1 MSITIKVRAFIAPE
15 DPEACMR
22 FYEGHSKLLEIHF
35 GIAKITSGNVDWLQH
50 RNTIVVIVEDETGEK
65 TYGGARVQLAD
76 GVIPLPIETAIGKYD
91 PKIYTDVR
99 KGSAEICGMWNSKE
113 VAGMGIGSLIL
124 SRVCV
129 ALMTQLPVD
138 RVHVLCAPITTRM
151 ARRVGAVID
160 TSLGNEGTFY
170 YPKDDFIATAM
181 VINDL
186 HVLQTA
192 DESEKTL
199 IRELR
204 RQPNQTRTETGP
216 KGIFEVAYQLEVD
229 YTPEDE
235 TAVDVQNEVIEKKD
249 S

>member
-1 MSITIKVRAFIAPE
+1 MSDLIKVRAFIAPE

-35 GIAKITSGNVDWLQH
+35 GIAKITSGNVDWINH
-50 RNTIVVIVEDETGEK
+50 KNTIVIIVEDETGTK

-99 KGSAEICGMWNSKE
+99 PGSAEICGMWNSKE

-124 SRVCV
+124 CRVAV
-129 ALMTQLPVD
+129 ALMSQLPID

-151 ARRVGAVID
+151 GKRVGAVID
-160 TSLGNEGTFY
+160 TSLGNEGIFY

-181 VINDL
+181 IIKDVD
-186 HVLQTA
+186 VLSNA
-192 DESEKTL
+192 EARE
-199 IRELR
+199 RELMFELR
-204 RQPNQTRTETGP
+204 KNFNQLRTETGP
-216 KGIFEVAYQLEVD
+216 KGNFEVYYQLSL
-229 YTPEDE
+229 PGW
-235 TAVDVQNEVIEKKD
+235 EK
-249 S
+249 

>member
-1 MSITIKVRAFIAPE
+1 MSDLIKVRAFIAPE

-35 GIAKITSGNVDWLQH
+35 GIAKITSGNVDWINH
-50 RNTIVVIVEDETGEK
+50 KNTIVIIVEDETGTK

-99 KGSAEICGMWNSKE
+99 TGSAEICGMWNSKE

-124 SRVCV
+124 CRVAV
-129 ALMTQLPVD
+129 ALMSQLPID

-151 ARRVGAVID
+151 GKRVGAVID
-160 TSLGNEGTFY
+160 TSLGNEGIFY

-181 VINDL
+181 IIKDVD
-186 HVLQTA
+186 VLSSA
-192 DESEKTL
+192 DPREQEL
-199 IRELR
+199 MFELR
-204 RQPNQTRTETGP
+204 KNFNQIRTETGP
-216 KGIFEVAYQLEVD
+216 KGNFEVFYQLGL
-229 YTPEDE
+229 PGWG
-235 TAVDVQNEVIEKKD
+235 K
-249 S
+249 

>member
-1 MSITIKVRAFIAPE
+1 MSDLIKVRAFIAPE

-35 GIAKITSGNVDWLQH
+35 GIAKITSGNVDWINH
-50 RNTIVVIVEDETGEK
+50 KNTIVIIVEDETGTK

-99 KGSAEICGMWNSKE
+99 PGSAEICGMWNSKE

-124 SRVCV
+124 CRVAV
-129 ALMTQLPVD
+129 ALMSQLPID

-151 ARRVGAVID
+151 GKRVGAVID
-160 TSLGNEGTFY
+160 TSLGNEGIFY

-181 VINDL
+181 IIKDVDVLSNAEARERDL
-186 HVLQTA
+186 MF
-192 DESEKTL
+192 
-199 IRELR
+199 ELR
-204 RQPNQTRTETGP
+204 KNFNQLRTETGP
-216 KGIFEVAYQLEVD
+216 KGNFEVYYQLSL
-229 YTPEDE
+229 PGW
-235 TAVDVQNEVIEKKD
+235 EK
-249 S
+249 